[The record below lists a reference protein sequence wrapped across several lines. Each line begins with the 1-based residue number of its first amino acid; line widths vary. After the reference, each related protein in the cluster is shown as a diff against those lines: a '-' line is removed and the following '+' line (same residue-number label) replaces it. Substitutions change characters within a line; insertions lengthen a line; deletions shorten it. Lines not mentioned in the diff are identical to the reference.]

1 MRANQVRDRI
11 KHIAIAVGAFVVVA
25 IIIWI
30 DIATGLWNDLVVL
43 SGLAAG
49 IVTFI
54 LTALVLDR
62 IIARSTAKRWAPV
75 NRLALSEFLHALA
88 DEERS
93 EISRGQIVPREL
105 PYIRNEADNATL
117 QGKLQTLRERV
128 LLERELLSE
137 VLSRW
142 AAFLA
147 SSGDNEQ
154 ILLHIADIA
163 LQLDR
168 VRDAA
173 LEAESSLSST
183 AMQDL
188 EAQTRRCN
196 ETMSALVSEL
206 RDRILD
212 EDRAAR
218 EAR

>member
-1 MRANQVRDRI
+1 MRPDQVRDRV
-11 KHIAIAVGAFVVVA
+11 KHTAIAVGAFVVVGV
-25 IIIWI
+25 IIWI
-30 DIATGLWNDLVVL
+30 DIATGLWNNLVIL

-49 IVTFI
+49 MVTFI

-93 EISRGQIVPREL
+93 EISRGKIVHREL
-105 PYIRNEADNATL
+105 PYVPNESDIASFHA
-117 QGKLQTLRERV
+117 KLQDLRERV
-128 LLERELLSE
+128 LRERELLSE
-137 VLSRW
+137 ALSRW

-173 LEAESSLSST
+173 LEAENSPNT
-183 AMQDL
+183 ATMQDL
-188 EAQTRRCN
+188 EAQTSRCN
-196 ETMSALVSEL
+196 EAMGALAAEL
-206 RDRILD
+206 RERILG

-218 EAR
+218 KAR

>member
-1 MRANQVRDRI
+1 MRPDQVRDRI
-11 KHIAIAVGAFVVVA
+11 KRIAITVGAFVVVG
-25 IIIWI
+25 IILWI
-30 DIATGLWNDLVVL
+30 DIATGLWNNLVVL

-93 EISRGQIVPREL
+93 EISRGQIVHREL
-105 PYIRNEADNATL
+105 PYIREEHIIATL
-117 QGKLQTLRERV
+117 HENLEELRDRV
-128 LLERELLSE
+128 LHERELLSE
-137 VLSRW
+137 ALSRW

-173 LEAESSLSST
+173 LEAEASPSSITLRELESQTSS
-183 AMQDL
+183 
-188 EAQTRRCN
+188 CN
-196 ETMSALVSEL
+196 ETMGALAAEL
-206 RDRILD
+206 RERIIG

-218 EAR
+218 AAR